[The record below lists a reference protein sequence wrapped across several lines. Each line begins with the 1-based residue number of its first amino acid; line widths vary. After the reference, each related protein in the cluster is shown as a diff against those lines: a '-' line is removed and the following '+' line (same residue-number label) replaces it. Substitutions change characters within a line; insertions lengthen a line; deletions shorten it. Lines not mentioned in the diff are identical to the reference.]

1 MALGSRV
8 TAVIMAS
15 VVLTYSLST
24 SADADSPKPNAQ
36 AAYAAAR
43 IWGYEADT
51 EATLGLCREMD
62 SANAAAYDRLYH
74 ASVTA
79 TAPTMAR
86 VYGILTEESI
96 RSGMPPDTA
105 TKRLDP
111 SMPRLVAKQT
121 AESNPSLFIEEQCRL
136 SIGHEAEMGRLLESV
151 LPDDLKLIE
160 AWH

>member
-1 MALGSRV
+1 MMGLRFAGL
-8 TAVIMAS
+8 MAS
-15 VVLTYSLST
+15 VALICGAVT
-24 SADADSPKPNAQ
+24 ARADSPKPNAQ

-43 IWGYEADT
+43 IWGYEANT

-62 SANAAAYDRLYH
+62 SVNAAAYDWLYH
-74 ASVTA
+74 ALVTA

-96 RSGMPPDTA
+96 RAGMPSDTA

-111 SMPRLVAKQT
+111 TMPRLVAKQT
-121 AESNPSLFIEEQCRL
+121 AESNPTLFIEKQCRL
-136 SIGHEAEMGRLLESV
+136 SIGHEAEMGRLLDSV
-151 LPDDLKLIE
+151 LPDDIQLIK

>member
-1 MALGSRV
+1 MATFAISYILGG
-8 TAVIMAS
+8 AAN
-15 VVLTYSLST
+15 
-24 SADADSPKPNAQ
+24 ADAPKPNAP

-43 IWGYEADT
+43 VWGYEANT

-62 SANAAAYDRLYH
+62 SANAAAYDRLYN
-74 ASVTA
+74 ALVKA

-86 VYGILTEESI
+86 IYGILTEEAI

-121 AESNPSLFIEEQCRL
+121 AESNPTLFIEEQCRL
-136 SIGHEAEMGRLLESV
+136 SIGHEAETGRLLEAT
-151 LPDDLKLIE
+151 LPEDMKMIN

>member
-1 MALGSRV
+1 MPKMKPIMIAAALTLATIGSV
-8 TAVIMAS
+8 P
-15 VVLTYSLST
+15 
-24 SADADSPKPNAQ
+24 ADAGSPKPNAQ

-43 IWGYEADT
+43 IWGYEANI

-62 SANAAAYDRLYH
+62 SANAVAYDRLYH
-74 ASVTA
+74 AFVTA

-86 VYGILTEESI
+86 VYAILTEESI

-121 AESNPSLFIEEQCRL
+121 ADANPTLFIEEQCRL
-136 SIGHEAEMGRLLESV
+136 GIGHEAEIGRLLAAV
-151 LPDDLKLIE
+151 LPDDIKLIKS
-160 AWH
+160 WH